1 MKTLYLDCFSGISGD
16 MFIGALLDAGGDAQR
31 MQTEL
36 QKLNIE
42 EEYTLQWSKVN
53 KNGITATKFDVH
65 LQEAHEKGQVH
76 SHEDHYHVQVHS
88 HEEHLA
94 EEGSSEVHLEHDVV
108 HSHSHSHSHEHGHD
122 HSHEQNHRHDHSH
135 DHVHDHHHDQV
146 HDHHHDHVHDHH
158 EHVHQHH
165 AHHPHDHAHHH
176 HSHDHSHS
184 HSHHHHHHRAYKDI
198 VQMIEAAGFEEP
210 VRDTAL
216 RIFKIIGEAE
226 GKIHGVPLDDVHFH
240 EVGAVDSIVDIV
252 GASILIHQMG
262 IEAIHSS
269 SVPVGMGKIRIDHG
283 IYPVPAPA
291 TLEILKGVPLE
302 ASDVRFELTT
312 PTGAAIV
319 SVLAQQYGPIPSIK
333 VTAVGYGAGTKTFAD
348 RPNVLR
354 VIVGE

>member
-1 MKTLYLDCFSGISGD
+1 
-16 MFIGALLDAGGDAQR
+16 
-31 MQTEL
+31 
-36 QKLNIE
+36 
-42 EEYTLQWSKVN
+42 
-53 KNGITATKFDVH
+53 
-65 LQEAHEKGQVH
+65 
-76 SHEDHYHVQVHS
+76 
-88 HEEHLA
+88 
-94 EEGSSEVHLEHDVV
+94 
-108 HSHSHSHSHEHGHD
+108 
-122 HSHEQNHRHDHSH
+122 
-135 DHVHDHHHDQV
+135 
-146 HDHHHDHVHDHH
+146 
-158 EHVHQHH
+158 
-165 AHHPHDHAHHH
+165 
-176 HSHDHSHS
+176 
-184 HSHHHHHHRAYKDI
+184 
-198 VQMIEAAGFEEP
+198 MIEAAGFEER

-269 SVPVGMGKIRIDHG
+269 PVPVGMGKIRIDHG

>member
-65 LQEAHEKGQVH
+65 LQEADEKDHDDHHVHEHSQV
-76 SHEDHYHVQVHS
+76 DLGAQ
-88 HEEHLA
+88 
-94 EEGSSEVHLEHDVV
+94 EGSGEAQYDHDGAHL
-108 HSHSHSHSHEHGHD
+108 HSHSHKHDHD
-122 HSHEQNHRHDHSH
+122 HSHEHHHGHDHSH
-135 DHVHDHHHDQV
+135 DHVHDHHHD
-146 HDHHHDHVHDHH
+146 HAHDHH
-158 EHVHQHH
+158 EHIHHHH
-165 AHHPHDHAHHH
+165 AHHPHTHDHHHHDHTHHH

-184 HSHHHHHHRAYKDI
+184 HGHHHQHHHRAYKDI
-198 VQMIEAAGFEEP
+198 VQMIEAADFEEP

-269 SVPVGMGKIRIDHG
+269 PVPVGMGKIRIDHG

-333 VTAVGYGAGTKTFAD
+333 VSAVGYGAGTKTFAD